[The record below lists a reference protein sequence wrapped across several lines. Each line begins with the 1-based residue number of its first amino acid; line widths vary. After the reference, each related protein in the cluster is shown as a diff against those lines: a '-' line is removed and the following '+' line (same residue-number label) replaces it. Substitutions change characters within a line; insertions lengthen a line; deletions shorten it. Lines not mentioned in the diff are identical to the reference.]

1 MKTNL
6 IINKLNSGS
15 KTQISKYVKKVIMS
29 DLNLRITTNVLS
41 ALFI

>member
-29 DLNLRITTNVLS
+29 MIELDRI
-41 ALFI
+41 